1 MIHTIFTRVPVLEKG
16 PMFYL
21 VHETSP
27 GGAWTSVPYWF
38 PDVANNKAAK
48 LKAEGKLAFVEAR

>member
-1 MIHTIFTRVPVLEKG
+1 MRPDQRLVRTNEDKG
-16 PMFYL
+16 PHFFL

-38 PDVANNKAAK
+38 SDVANNKADR
-48 LKAEGKLAFVEAR
+48 LKREGKLAFVEMK

>member
-1 MIHTIFTRVPVLEKG
+1 MFRRVGPPEEKG

-48 LKAEGKLAFVEAR
+48 LKREGKLAFVEVR